1 MKKNFKFFILFSLFF
16 STSLVANETLAIV
29 NGAEI
34 TTKDVND
41 FVIKSIPGA
50 TFFSLTE
57 EQKKKVINQM
67 IDRRLYLEDAQKSH
81 IEKKLAYQRDLQ
93 KLQENLLL
101 DYWMKEQ
108 VESLQISDKEIHQYY
123 LNHQKEF
130 LKPASVKVRHILLST
145 EDEAITLI
153 GELESSMNLKEDFIR
168 LAQTQSIGP
177 SAQNGGA
184 LDWFVF
190 DQMVPEFSQAAFALE
205 MNSITKKAVK
215 TQFGYHIIYLED
227 KKLEGLIPYEVVKDD
242 IVKSLRLSRFKLKLE
257 KISKKMKKTAKIIVK

>member
-1 MKKNFKFFILFSLFF
+1 MKKNFRFFILFGLF
-16 STSLVANETLAIV
+16 STYALVADETLAIV

-34 TTKDVND
+34 TSKDVNE

-57 EQKKKVINQM
+57 VQKEKVINQM
-67 IDRRLYLEDAQKSH
+67 IDRRLFLEDAQKSH
-81 IEKKLAYQRDLQ
+81 IEKNLAYQRDLQ

-108 VESLQISDKEIHQYY
+108 VESLNISDKEIHQYY
-123 LNHQKEF
+123 LNHQKNF
-130 LKPASVKVRHILLST
+130 LKPASVKVRHILLKT
-145 EDEAITLI
+145 EDEAISLI
-153 GELESSMNLKEDFIR
+153 AELELSLNLKEDFIR

-184 LDWFVF
+184 LDWFIF

-205 MNSITKKAVK
+205 VNTITKRAVQ

-227 KKLEGLIPYEVVKDD
+227 KKPEGLIPFELVKDD

-257 KISKKMKKTAKIIVK
+257 KLSKKMKKTAKIIVK

>member
-1 MKKNFKFFILFSLFF
+1 MTLFIPYG
-16 STSLVANETLAIV
+16 LVANETLAIV

-34 TTKDVND
+34 KTDDVNE

-50 TFFSLTE
+50 TFFSLTA
-57 EQKKKVINQM
+57 EQKEKVINQM
-67 IDRRLYLEDAQKSH
+67 IDRRLFLEDAQKNH
-81 IEKKLAYQRDLQ
+81 IEKSLAYQRDLQ

-108 VESLQISDKEIHQYY
+108 VENLSISEKDIHQYY
-123 LNHQKEF
+123 LNHQKNF
-130 LKPASVKVRHILLST
+130 LKPASVKVRHILLKT
-145 EDEAITLI
+145 EDEAISLI
-153 GELESSMNLKEDFIR
+153 AELEESVNLKEDFIR

-177 SAQNGGA
+177 SAKNGGA
-184 LDWFVF
+184 LDWFMF

-205 MNSITKKAVK
+205 LNTITKRAVQ

-227 KKLEGLIPYEVVKDD
+227 KKTEGLIPYESVKDE
-242 IVKSLRLSRFKLKLE
+242 IVKALRYSRFKLKLE